1 MTEAERTGLD
11 HVILPR
17 RLPGLALLDRY
28 HPAPADN
35 QLDAALAAFA
45 TPGDTVLDP
54 WAGTGWT
61 ARRAVAAGMRAVAA
75 DPSPLAQLAAI
86 GLLTAPD
93 PAVLDAA
100 FTQLAGSRRVDV
112 PLRQHIEELYA
123 TRCATCRSPVV
134 AEQFIWPRDA
144 DAPGRKIYRCP
155 ACDLNRGGPEER
167 SAPVDDGDLAK
178 LGIER
183 EAGDLED
190 IDATDTDNG
199 QAEPDDI
206 VPDVL
211 ADNEDDELALAI
223 GEAGGPPPAPQAVD
237 PPSSMAERP
246 RFASTVRPESVP
258 VAAAQGVRQSPAYQE
273 LHARFPVL
281 DDREDL
287 VDELLDL
294 YTARNLYALHAILT
308 KIDTELRDT
317 AVVAVMKLALA
328 TCLLPASRLNG
339 YPGRVASLRISGGH
353 VRQPASRHQREVNVW
368 HAFEEAFQA
377 VRSAIG
383 GLGDRHGARFAAD
396 FSELGGM
403 TAANV
408 LWLRARA
415 SVVGQ
420 YLPPTASIWCCR
432 RRPPDRPRTSSPSST
447 SPPRSCSVA
456 RRPRRCAWSRSSAPA
471 ATPKVPRPRPCATA
485 WSRRPARSSP
495 ADGASSCS
503 RRPILSGCSP
513 SRWPARRPSWS

>member
-28 HPAPADN
+28 HPPPADN

-45 TPGDTVLDP
+45 SPGDTVLDP

-86 GLLTAPD
+86 GLLSAPE

-100 FTQLAGSRRVDV
+100 FAQLAGSRRVDV

-190 IDATDTDNG
+190 IDAADTDNG
-199 QAEPDDI
+199 QVEPDAI
-206 VPDVL
+206 VPDML
-211 ADNEDDELALAI
+211 ADTDDDELALAI

-237 PPSSMAERP
+237 PPSSM
-246 RFASTVRPESVP
+246 
-258 VAAAQGVRQSPAYQE
+258 
-273 LHARFPVL
+273 
-281 DDREDL
+281 
-287 VDELLDL
+287 
-294 YTARNLYALHAILT
+294 
-308 KIDTELRDT
+308 
-317 AVVAVMKLALA
+317 
-328 TCLLPASRLNG
+328 
-339 YPGRVASLRISGGH
+339 
-353 VRQPASRHQREVNVW
+353 
-368 HAFEEAFQA
+368 
-377 VRSAIG
+377 
-383 GLGDRHGARFAAD
+383 
-396 FSELGGM
+396 
-403 TAANV
+403 
-408 LWLRARA
+408 
-415 SVVGQ
+415 
-420 YLPPTASIWCCR
+420 
-432 RRPPDRPRTSSPSST
+432 
-447 SPPRSCSVA
+447 
-456 RRPRRCAWSRSSAPA
+456 
-471 ATPKVPRPRPCATA
+471 
-485 WSRRPARSSP
+485 
-495 ADGASSCS
+495 
-503 RRPILSGCSP
+503 
-513 SRWPARRPSWS
+513 